1 MVVEIIKPSDNLLDI
16 ETAINIETITTVN
29 NLDEILK
36 LEGIDQIKS
45 MTVGRVDLTGS
56 MSKQRDQIE
65 SSEITEIVA
74 TTLSK
79 IKDKG
84 KKTAVGGGI
93 STDAIPNI
101 KYFISNNLIDK
112 FETRKVVFSS
122 SIKTDKINYGILNA
136 VKFEYLWLQSKK
148 RYYGNIKSED
158 DARIEMIEKRLS
170 SQGEDIPN

>member
-1 MVVEIIKPSDNLLDI
+1 
-16 ETAINIETITTVN
+16 
-29 NLDEILK
+29 
-36 LEGIDQIKS
+36 
-45 MTVGRVDLTGS
+45 

-65 SSEITEIVA
+65 AHEITEIVA

-79 IKDKG
+79 IKEKG
-84 KKTAVGGGI
+84 KNCRWGGI

-136 VKFEYLWLQSKK
+136 VNL
-148 RYYGNIKSED
+148 NISGYK
-158 DARIEMIEKRLS
+158 ARK
-170 SQGEDIPN
+170 DIMEI